1 MRLETE
7 VKLDYKDVLIR
18 PKRSTLVSR
27 KQVDLNRTYNFRNYQ
42 SASENLVTPSGK
54 PIHYQGIP
62 IMASNMDG
70 VGTFEMADTL
80 SKLGLFTCL
89 IKTYSVDELKEYFS
103 QENELRKEHV
113 AVSFGIRDE
122 DYQNFEALYKACGSN
137 IKFINVDIANGYLEL
152 FVQYIE
158 KLRKNF
164 PSIVIIAGSVVTG
177 EMTEELILAG
187 ADIVRVGIGSGS
199 VCTTRIKT
207 GVGYPQ
213 LSAVIECADAAHG
226 LDGHIIADGG
236 CTTPADV
243 AKGFAA
249 AADFVMLGGMF
260 SGHDEGGG
268 DVITKSFLTSQLEN
282 NQQVVEEKKFI
293 EFYGN
298 SSQSA
303 NVKHYGGLKNYRAAE
318 GKSVLVPYKGSIKD
332 TVQDILGGLR
342 SSCTYVGALNLKQLS
357 KRTTFIRCTQTH
369 NAVYEK

>member
-42 SASENLVTPSGK
+42 SASESPLTPSGK

-89 IKTYSVDELKEYFS
+89 VKTYSVNELKEYFS

-122 DYQNFEALYKACGSN
+122 DYQNFEALYKTCGSN

-268 DVITKSFLTSQLEN
+268 DVITKSYLTSRLEN
-282 NQQVVEEKKFI
+282 NQQVVKEKKFI

-318 GKSVLVPYKGSIKD
+318 GKSVLVPYKGTIKD

>member
-42 SASENLVTPSGK
+42 SAYESPVTPSGK

-236 CTTPADV
+236 CTTPADI

-268 DVITKSFLTSQLEN
+268 DMITKSYLTSRLEN
-282 NQQVVEEKKFI
+282 NQQVVKEKKFI

-369 NAVYEK
+369 NAVFEK